1 MGYERDYDNLGGLA
15 ATSYTIRVTDVF
27 DRVTEY
33 PVPNL
38 EEFTALVN
46 SLGSEK
52 VVLNT
57 RDNSIEI
64 IPRLIHV

>member
-1 MGYERDYDNLGGLA
+1 MGYEREHEKGPDMAERAYK
-15 ATSYTIRVTDVF
+15 IRVTDVF

-33 PVPNL
+33 PLDSL
-38 EEFTALVN
+38 EEFTELVS
-46 SLGSEK
+46 SLGREK

-64 IPRLIHV
+64 IPRLISV

>member
-1 MGYERDYDNLGGLA
+1 MGYEQDFEAGRAPVKTMYK
-15 ATSYTIRVTDVF
+15 IRVKDVF

-33 PVPNL
+33 PLDSL
-38 EEFTALVN
+38 EEFTSLVT

-57 RDNSIEI
+57 SDNSIEI
-64 IPRLIHV
+64 IPRLVNA